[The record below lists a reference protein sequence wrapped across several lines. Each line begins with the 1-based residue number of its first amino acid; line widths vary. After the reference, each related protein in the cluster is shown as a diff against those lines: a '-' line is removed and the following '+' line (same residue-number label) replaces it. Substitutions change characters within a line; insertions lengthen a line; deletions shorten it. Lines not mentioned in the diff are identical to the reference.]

1 MTENEKLECAIHCMK
16 VQAEV
21 ENCEDCKA
29 YNMDNSAC
37 RDIARE
43 AIKALEEVQEY
54 RKLGTL
60 AKVEEAIEKNKPK
73 NPDYEGDGYSDG
85 KMVYDTWICPNC
97 GVKYEV
103 DYEEYDYCPDCGQK
117 IDWSVNYEENQPH
130 QEQR

>member
-1 MTENEKLECAIHCMK
+1 MKSKEVIDRIYQKLMQGTPKDQE
-16 VQAEV
+16 
-21 ENCEDCKA
+21 
-29 YNMDNSAC
+29 AC
-37 RDIARE
+37 DI

-85 KMVYDTWICPNC
+85 EIVYDTWICPNC

-117 IDWSVNYEENQPH
+117 IDWSVNDEKN
-130 QEQR
+130 